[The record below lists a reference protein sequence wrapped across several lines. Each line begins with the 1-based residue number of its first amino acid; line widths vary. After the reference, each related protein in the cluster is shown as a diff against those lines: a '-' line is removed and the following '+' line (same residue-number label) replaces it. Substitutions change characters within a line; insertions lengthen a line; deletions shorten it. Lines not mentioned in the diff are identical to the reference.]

1 MITGKEDRFYYNQE
15 IISLIRENCL
25 GFFRDSFDHVLKL
38 FCISKHYIGI
48 EGSSIFDDEII
59 KRIEKFIKK
68 YPEQRFLQ
76 LLINIGLVRDSTEE
90 WHEESETTYYRLW
103 KLLNQSE

>member
-1 MITGKEDRFYYNQE
+1 MITGKKDRFYYNRE

-25 GFFRDSFDHVLKL
+25 GFFRDSFDHVLEL

-48 EGSSIFDDEII
+48 EGSTIFDDEII
-59 KRIEKFIKK
+59 ERIEEFIKK

-76 LLINIGLVRDSTEE
+76 ILINVGLIRDNTEE
-90 WHEESETTYYRLW
+90 WFEESEITYNRLW